1 MFLGNPSKPQP
12 PTQKYFYTYL
22 PIRTLFLMAGLLFLN
37 TRSNAQIVNIEEMR
51 IRGTNDTSHWYGH
64 IKMAVNFNKV
74 QESSLLM
81 RSEAKVQYKQKRHL
95 VLGLWN
101 TDLVRA
107 CNEDFKNY
115 AFAHLR
121 YNFEIRDGFTWEAYG
136 QIQTNKLLYI
146 QSRTLA
152 GTGPRFRMYKSK
164 NGKNRIYLGAS
175 AMYERNDFIEASPT
189 ENFVRLSSYLSFTFR
204 PKHVELSA
212 TTYFQSAATYLNNYR
227 FATEWQFAIPFNKHL
242 ALVIEFDYA
251 VDRGLPALA
260 PMEVYAVRNGISW
273 IF

>member
-1 MFLGNPSKPQP
+1 MKIKAAPQLFNACGG
-12 PTQKYFYTYL
+12 KYL
-22 PIRTLFLMAGLLFLN
+22 RLFTALLFWAALLLN
-37 TRSNAQIVNIEEMR
+37 VSLNAQIVNIEELR
-51 IRGTNDTSHWYGH
+51 IRGTNDTSRWYGN

-81 RSEAKVQYKQKRHL
+81 RSEARVQYKHKRHL
-95 VLGLWN
+95 ALGLWN

-107 CNEDFKNY
+107 GNEDFKNY

-121 YNFEIRDGFTWEAYG
+121 YNFEIHDGFTWEAYA

-146 QSRTLA
+146 QSRTLS
-152 GTGPRFRMYKSK
+152 GTGPRLRLFKSK

-175 AMYERNDFIEASPT
+175 AMYERNDFIEANPT
-189 ENFVRLSSYLSFTFR
+189 ESFVRLSSYLSFTFR

-212 TTYFQSAATYLNNYR
+212 TTYFQPAATYLNNYR
-227 FATEWQFAIPFNKHL
+227 FATEWQFAVPFNKHL
-242 ALVIEFDYA
+242 ALIIEFDYA

-260 PMEVYAVRNGISW
+260 PVEVYAVRNGISW
-273 IF
+273 VF